1 MRDGTVQGRQ
11 FWRLAR
17 RTDRPADRTTAVGR
31 HASGEESP
39 GLPGGRHSID
49 RTVRAAAWAE
59 PDTRPISRD
68 EIHALLDAGGKP

>member
-1 MRDGTVQGRQ
+1 MRDTTVARRR

-17 RTDRPADRTTAVGR
+17 RTDRPADRSDPVGR

-39 GLPGGRHSID
+39 GLPGGRHSAD
-49 RTVRAAAWAE
+49 RTIRAAAWAE

-68 EIHALLDAGGKP
+68 EIRALLRDHR